1 MARTLSTVARCGP
14 TLTAVADT
22 QHIGERIRRARERR
36 LMSQQELAAATGV
49 SARTLRRIEAGEVQR
64 SKAITV
70 LLEYLGIHPEHP
82 ASHDAVTDPQR
93 ALRTVST
100 PELLAELAAR
110 IAALEARAADRPL
123 PRGIGIRAA
132 VSWRTVDDPSRRS
145 GRGDEE
151 VNS

>member
-22 QHIGERIRRARERR
+22 HIGERIRRARERR
-36 LMSQQELAAATGV
+36 LMSQLELAAATGV

-70 LLEYLGIHPEHP
+70 LLEYLGIHPEQP
-82 ASHDAVTDPQR
+82 ASNDAVTDPQR
-93 ALRTVST
+93 VLRTVGT
-100 PELLAELAAR
+100 PELLAELVAR

-123 PRGIGIRAA
+123 PRGGVGIRAA
-132 VSWRTVDDPSRRS
+132 VSWRTVDEETHS
-145 GRGDEE
+145 G
-151 VNS
+151 

>member
-1 MARTLSTVARCGP
+1 M
-14 TLTAVADT
+14 
-22 QHIGERIRRARERR
+22 
-36 LMSQQELAAATGV
+36 
-49 SARTLRRIEAGEVQR
+49 QR

-70 LLEYLGIHPEHP
+70 LLEYLGIHPEQP

-93 ALRTVST
+93 VLRTVST

-110 IAALEARAADRPL
+110 IAALEVRAADRPL
-123 PRGIGIRAA
+123 PRGIVGIRAA

-151 VNS
+151 VDS